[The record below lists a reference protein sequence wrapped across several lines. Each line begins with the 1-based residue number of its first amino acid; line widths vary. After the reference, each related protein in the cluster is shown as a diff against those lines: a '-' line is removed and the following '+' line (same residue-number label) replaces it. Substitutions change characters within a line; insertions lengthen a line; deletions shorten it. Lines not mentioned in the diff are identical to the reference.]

1 MLPQEIVNLCEER
14 PNQLLHKYFGNLVH
28 EAAIERP
35 ETIGEYT
42 KELPLKIEAEF
53 RTFLEELWKE
63 YAPAELKGTPLVLE
77 EQKLRKLMT
86 DDDRE
91 MIEPAYK
98 DATEITLWE
107 RITKSNHEDVTYY
120 KGLLLEYTRDLLM
133 VMREDFL
140 EEITGKHIKNKAFEE
155 DYNLK

>member
-1 MLPQEIVNLCEER
+1 MTNEQLERLCKEKEQELLNKYFVNLV
-14 PNQLLHKYFGNLVH
+14 K

-42 KELPLKIEAEF
+42 KDLPLKIEAEF

-63 YAPAELKGTPLVLE
+63 HAPAELKGTPLVLE
-77 EQKLRKLMT
+77 EQKLCKLMT

-120 KGLLLEYTRDLLM
+120 KGLLLEYTRDLLL
-133 VMREDFL
+133 VMRQDFL

-155 DYNLK
+155 

>member
-1 MLPQEIVNLCEER
+1 MTLTDIEQICKDVNDA
-14 PNQLLHKYFGNLVH
+14 LLDKYFGNLVH
-28 EAAIERP
+28 EAAIERL
-35 ETIGEYT
+35 ETIGEYA
-42 KELPLKIEAEF
+42 KDLPLKIEAEYLA
-53 RTFLEELWKE
+53 FLKELWYRLLPEDK
-63 YAPAELKGTPLVLE
+63 KDIPLVFDE
-77 EQKLRKLMT
+77 KKLRKLIT

-120 KGLLLEYTRDLLM
+120 KGLLQEYTRDLLM
-133 VMREDFL
+133 VMRQDFL

-155 DYNLK
+155 N

>member
-1 MLPQEIVNLCEER
+1 MTLTDIEQICKDVNDA
-14 PNQLLHKYFGNLVH
+14 LLDKYFGTLVH

-42 KELPLKIEAEF
+42 KDLPLKIEAEYLA
-53 RTFLEELWKE
+53 FLKELWYRLLPEDK
-63 YAPAELKGTPLVLE
+63 KDIPLVFDE
-77 EQKLRKLMT
+77 KKLRKLIT

-91 MIEPAYK
+91 MIGPAYK

-120 KGLLLEYTRDLLM
+120 KGLLQEYTRDLLM
-133 VMREDFL
+133 VMRQDFL
-140 EEITGKHIKNKAFEE
+140 EEITGKHIKNKSFEE
-155 DYNLK
+155 D

>member
-1 MLPQEIVNLCEER
+1 MTSQEIANLCEVKQ
-14 PNQLLHKYFGNLVH
+14 NQLIEKFFGNIVR

-35 ETIGEYT
+35 ETIGKYT

-63 YAPAELKGTPLVLE
+63 HAPAELKGTPLVLE
-77 EQKLRKLMT
+77 EQKLRHLMT

-120 KGLLLEYTRDLLM
+120 KGLLQEYTRDLLL
-133 VMREDFL
+133 VMRNDFL

-155 DYNLK
+155 D

>member
-1 MLPQEIVNLCEER
+1 MTNEQLERLCKEKEQELLNKYFVNLV
-14 PNQLLHKYFGNLVH
+14 K

-53 RTFLEELWKE
+53 RTFLEELWME
-63 YAPAELKGTPLVLE
+63 YAPAELKGTPLVHE

-86 DDDRE
+86 EDDRE

-107 RITKSNHEDVTYY
+107 RIAKSNHEDVTYY

-133 VMREDFL
+133 VMRQDFL

-155 DYNLK
+155 D